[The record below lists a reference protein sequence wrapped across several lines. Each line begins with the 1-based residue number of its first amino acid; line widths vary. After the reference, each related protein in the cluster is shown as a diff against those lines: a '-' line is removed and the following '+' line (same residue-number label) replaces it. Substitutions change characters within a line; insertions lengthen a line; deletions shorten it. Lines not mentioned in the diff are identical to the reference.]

1 MVDYKMMQALQR
13 GQFAL
18 DSYDWILGTRP
29 RHYMEM
35 QGSFYMRYAQNI
47 KGFYP
52 HVPEYVVMQLTL
64 VADTLQFTMHVM

>member
-1 MVDYKMMQALQR
+1 MMQALQK

-18 DSYDWILGTRP
+18 DKYDWILGTRP

-52 HVPEYVVMQLTL
+52 HVPKCGVQLTL
-64 VADTLQFTMHVM
+64 VVDTLRFTMHVM